1 MRVRLPLGLMIF
13 FGILGFTDSF
23 VPHPWAQNFHGVLR
37 NKVFIVIWIFALVLG
52 VGNLISHHVHRIK
65 RKGPN
70 WVHSY
75 TTLISLAVATL
86 VGILG
91 GVSGNGWL
99 PTQVG
104 GFKYDIQTI
113 YFKVL
118 VPLQSTMFAL
128 LAFFMASAAYRSFR
142 ARSLLAG
149 LLLGSAF
156 VVMLGQVPIGEYL
169 TGFLPSGFHASDIS
183 TWIMQVPNTA
193 SKRAIDLGLTL
204 GVLATMLKI
213 LTGIERS
220 WLGGGR

>member
-1 MRVRLPLGLMIF
+1 MRVKLPLGLLIF
-13 FGILGFTDSF
+13 FGIVGFTDSF
-23 VPHPWAQNFHGVLR
+23 IPHPWAQNFQGVLR
-37 NKVFIVIWIFALVLG
+37 NKVLIVISVFALALG
-52 VGNLISHHVHRIK
+52 IGNLISHHVNRIK

-70 WVHSY
+70 WIHSY
-75 TTLISLAVATL
+75 TTLISLGVATFIGL
-86 VGILG
+86 MG
-91 GVSGNGWL
+91 GVTGKGWL

-104 GFKYDIQTI
+104 GFRYDIQTI
-113 YFKVL
+113 YYKVL
-118 VPLQSTMFAL
+118 VPLQATMFAL

-142 ARSLLAG
+142 ARNLLAG

-156 VVMLGQVPIGEYL
+156 VVMLGQVPIGEL
-169 TGFLPSGFHASDIS
+169 MTRSLPPGFHASDIS

>member
-1 MRVRLPLGLMIF
+1 MRVKLPLALMII
-13 FGILGFTDSF
+13 FGIIGFTDSF
-23 VPHPWAQNFHGVLR
+23 VPHPWSVNAHGVLR
-37 NKVFIVIWIFALVLG
+37 NKLLIVISVFALVLG
-52 VGNLISHHVHRIK
+52 LGNLINHHINRIK

-75 TTLISLAVATL
+75 TTLISLGVASVIGL
-86 VGILG
+86 FG
-91 GVSGNGWL
+91 GVTGNGWL
-99 PTQVG
+99 PTHVG
-104 GFKYDIQTI
+104 DFKYDIQTL
-113 YFKVL
+113 YYKVL

-142 ARSLLAG
+142 ARNLMAG

-156 VVMLGQVPIGEYL
+156 VVMLGQVPIGEL
-169 TGFLPSGFHASDIS
+169 ITGSLPPGFHASDVS
-183 TWIMQVPNTA
+183 TWIMQVPNTG